1 MFDSFTLNQDIQLHS
16 GGIAR
21 QGSDGEITDIFLA
34 DSDRLAKIP
43 HLKNSRGSDRDNM
56 KKAML
61 YKVKLEIKL
70 CRIFGS

>member
-1 MFDSFTLNQDIQLHS
+1 MQSYTS
-16 GGIAR
+16 
-21 QGSDGEITDIFLA
+21 
-34 DSDRLAKIP
+34 SDRLAKIP

>member
-1 MFDSFTLNQDIQLHS
+1 MLHYFA
-16 GGIAR
+16 G
-21 QGSDGEITDIFLA
+21 LA
-34 DSDRLAKIP
+34 ETTAYIRDRLAKIP